1 MSARVFRCN
10 VRNDGTGSLE
20 WVDGRLEH
28 GAWTIAPMQGGSRVE
43 PGEIVS
49 FECVSERDLP
59 VDGESLRGTRGWV
72 LFRSYGSESFGE
84 VHEEFV
90 RIEWDVPYWT
100 TADDRTTC
108 TVTRFDPRKAPP
120 AGGFD
125 DETVQPPSISV
136 QRDARVLA
144 EDCFRIQ
151 DVPWNLVLT
160 WPAPVGA
167 SSLHEARV
175 RADLVV
181 GGTVSADSTRPRPA
195 AGNRRFFSGSGRRS
209 LHPLARTTPEAWEG
223 EWGGTH
229 VVASIRCGRR
239 GRLHV
244 VVTERGEQAEP
255 RVVRSFDVRVRSSLA
270 ATGSVPLRAEAS
282 MPGTTPEAGE
292 SAPKLGA
299 DSVRLDNDATLDFY
313 RVAIDGESPTLALR
327 YRRPASRRHRTTTP
341 QDEVLYFRPA
351 PR

>member
-10 VRNDGTGSLE
+10 VRNDGSGALE

-28 GAWTIAPMQGGSRVE
+28 GAWAAPPLQNGRIE
-43 PGEIVS
+43 PGETAS
-49 FECVSERDLP
+49 FACVSERDLP
-59 VDGESLRGTRGWV
+59 VGGESLRGTRGWV
-72 LFRSYGSESFGE
+72 LYRSFGSESFGE
-84 VHEEFV
+84 AHEEFV

-100 TADDRTTC
+100 TSDDRTTC

-120 AGGFD
+120 PGGFD
-125 DETVQPPSISV
+125 DDAVRPPSISV

-167 SSLHEARV
+167 TSLHEANV

-181 GGTVSADSTRPRPA
+181 GGTVSADAMPVRPA
-195 AGNRRFFSGSGRRS
+195 GTRRIFSGSGRRS
-209 LHPLARTTPEAWEG
+209 LHPLARTSPEAWEG

-270 ATGSVPLRAEAS
+270 ATGSVPLRAEVA
-282 MPGTTPEAGE
+282 MPGTTPQASE

-327 YRRPASRRHRTTTP
+327 YRRPASCRHRTAAP

>member
-10 VRNDGTGSLE
+10 VRNDGSGSLE

-28 GAWTIAPMQGGSRVE
+28 GAWTIAPVQGGSRVE
-43 PGEIVS
+43 PGAIVS
-49 FECVSERDLP
+49 FECVSERDVP
-59 VDGESLRGTRGWV
+59 VGGKSLRGTRGWV

-108 TVTRFDPRKAPP
+108 TVTRFDPREAPP
-120 AGGFD
+120 PGGFD
-125 DETVQPPSISV
+125 DAMVQPASISV

-167 SSLHEARV
+167 SSLREAHV
-175 RADLVV
+175 RADVV
-181 GGTVSADSTRPRPA
+181 VSGTVSAASTRPRA
-195 AGNRRFFSGSGRRS
+195 FFSGSGRRS
-209 LHPLARTTPEAWEG
+209 LHPLARTSPEAWEG
-223 EWGGTH
+223 EWGGSH

-244 VVTERGEQAEP
+244 VVTERGDEGP
-255 RVVRSFDVRVRSSLA
+255 RVIRSFDVRVRSSLA
-270 ATGSVPLRAEAS
+270 ATGSVPLRAEAGMAS
-282 MPGTTPEAGE
+282 TTPLPTE
-292 SAPKLGA
+292 SSAKLGA

-313 RVAIDGESPTLALR
+313 RVAIDGERPTLALR
-327 YRRPASRRHRTTTP
+327 YRRPASRRHRTTAP
-341 QDEVLYFRPA
+341 QDDVLYFRPTL
-351 PR
+351 R

>member
-28 GAWTIAPMQGGSRVE
+28 GAWTIAPVQDGRVE
-43 PGEIVS
+43 PGEVVS
-49 FECVSERDLP
+49 FECISERDLP

-72 LFRSYGSESFGE
+72 LYRSYGSETFGE

-100 TADDRTTC
+100 TSDDRTTC

-120 AGGFD
+120 PGGFD
-125 DETVQPPSISV
+125 DETVRPPSISV

-151 DVPWNLVLT
+151 DVPWNLLLT

-167 SSLHEARV
+167 TSLHEARV
-175 RADLVV
+175 RADVVV
-181 GGTVSADSTRPRPA
+181 GGSVSADSTRPQPVPTR
-195 AGNRRFFSGSGRRS
+195 GLFSGSGRRS
-209 LHPLARTTPEAWEG
+209 LHPLARTSPEAWEG

-229 VVASIRCGRR
+229 VVASIRRGRR

-244 VVTERGEQAEP
+244 VVTERGEQPEP
-255 RVVRSFDVRVRSSLA
+255 RVIRSFDVRVRSSLA
-270 ATGSVPLRAEAS
+270 ATGSVPLRAEAG
-282 MPGTTPEAGE
+282 MPSTTPAPTE